1 MKKLF
6 LLFVLSISS
15 ILSGEILMYEG
26 FSSSDYDLSKSIN
39 NKKGAVKSIGLDTTA
54 GWNSGTGVFI
64 AQEPSLELLS
74 SWTGVDSI
82 TGTEDLRAVI
92 VNGAVGTSARKNR
105 AQQRKLD
112 LEWPSSG
119 SVYFRFLM
127 QVDKNLLT
135 TQFLGNNNYWLAGLG
150 TEAITSP
157 VGDNCNIANGLYM
170 GVRNNNGTFYVSAYF
185 RDPTTGEIYPPTN
198 LFAIDTSKNLNC
210 VLIAKIDIGENGSD
224 TLSFYAAPVDS
235 YDIYFDWTTVYEN
248 VSLISRTTPLSYLQM
263 IGQYCTNNK
272 WVSFD
277 EFVITTNEAE
287 AYHHKVKTA
296 PVISDVALTFAEE
309 EYTVE
314 GFLSIADA
322 NLSCILYDG
331 TIAVTNSI
339 GACSKDSSVSASF
352 TTPMDNKTYRVSLY
366 AENSLG
372 EYFEVSLG
380 TIYGGALSIVKTQD
394 AAEAQLEKGM
404 ITVSRA
410 NADPFPLTVNYS
422 FADGTARADVN
433 YLDDS
438 GVVVIPAGEA
448 SVTIFVSPI
457 VEAENENDTA
467 LTVSLDSGNYFVNNS
482 AIEVIVKNFTTP
494 MGYNY
499 WIGVTAT
506 DGAYLAS
513 TASNWSKGVV
523 PTASEI
529 VVFDP
534 DFTANSCKWDSAAPQ
549 TVAGWEQKSGYN
561 GTVTFMT
568 TYPGQGFETFN
579 ITGDVTIEG
588 GTWTHNENTNT
599 EMYRLSVS
607 VGGSFSL
614 GSAAKLDAQKKGYQK
629 NSYPTGGAAGV
640 HGGGYGSVSK
650 VYGNVYKPISLGAGN
665 STTAGGGAIFLDIE
679 GSAEINGI
687 VRADT
692 GENTSGWLKESYGA
706 GGSIYIEAASVV
718 GSGKINASAL
728 ETAYTSK
735 PGSGGRIAITLTSAT
750 ELGLPIANITANGT
764 DATANGGSGAGTILI
779 KTANQRY
786 GSLYVKNIA
795 RKAVY
800 EHYFPTPCGTTL
812 IPSGENWIFDEIV
825 FSGYGILGIPEGTTL
840 TLPNGFASVR
850 GSGRTAGI
858 LYDGGVIDAAD
869 EENVVIQNKWL
880 FQAIKPY
887 TFIGN
892 VTVTNG
898 AAIGCLRLLSTVAE
912 PRICDVIVKGN
923 MLVGADSSLFANY
936 SGLTDNTDHT
946 RFNGFYS
953 HGGQLTIQTNSVY
966 GSILSPVLPGVPGAH
981 DDSASQF
988 IGGGVV
994 KLVVEGCLTLDGK
1007 AVSTGD
1013 GSPNSYEGVGSGGS
1027 INITAGSLEGEGSI
1041 SVIGSYCGANLSSVT
1056 SVSGLAGRNVK
1067 TCTGG
1072 GRVSVRLTD
1081 DDAEFSEHWMTSNAI
1096 KAYGG
1101 SKAATG
1107 AQTNALASA
1116 GTVYLQS
1123 GSDKEGSGTIF
1134 VRNNNL
1140 TSTPAKTAI
1149 PSTKH
1154 NNDES
1159 LKSASLS
1166 ISEAGRVIIVADVQ
1180 LENVDVAKKC
1190 TLDIAGRTLKVRSME
1205 LDGVKL
1211 GAGQYT
1217 AKELNDAGHSVVVDS
1232 SEAAS
1237 GVIDVLGSALI
1248 IIVR

>member
-1 MKKLF
+1 MRKLL
-6 LLFVLSISS
+6 LLFVLSISGF
-15 ILSGEILMYEG
+15 LSAEILMYEG
-26 FSSSDYDLSKSIN
+26 FSSSDYDLNKSIS

-92 VNGAVGTSARKNR
+92 VNGSVGTSARNNR

-127 QVDKNLLT
+127 RVDKNLLT

-157 VGDNCNIANGLYM
+157 VSDNCNIANGLYM

-198 LFAIDTSKNLNC
+198 LFAIDTSKTLNC

-224 TLSFYAAPVDS
+224 TLSFYAAPFDS

-263 IGQYCTNNK
+263 IGQYRTNNK

-287 AYHHKVKTA
+287 AYHHKVKTE
-296 PVISDVALTFAEE
+296 PVLSDVALTFAEE

-314 GFLSIADA
+314 GFLSNADA

-331 TIAVTNSI
+331 TTAVTNSI

-372 EYFEVSLG
+372 EYIEVSLG

-394 AAEAQLEKGM
+394 AAEALLEKGM

-513 TASNWSKGVV
+513 TADNWSKGVV
-523 PTASEI
+523 PTSSEKI
-529 VVFDP
+529 VFDP

-579 ITGDVTIEG
+579 ITGDVSIEG

-599 EMYRLSVS
+599 EMYRLSVA

-614 GSAAKLDAQKKGYQK
+614 GSAAKLDARRKGYQK
-629 NSYPTGGAAGV
+629 NSYPSGGSAGV
-640 HGGGYGSVSK
+640 HGGGYGSYSS
-650 VYGNVYKPISLGAGN
+650 VYGNVYKPIALGAGN
-665 STTAGGGAIFLDIE
+665 STTAGGGAIFLDVE
-679 GSAEINGI
+679 GSVEINGI

-692 GENTSGWLKESYGA
+692 GENTSGWLNESHGA

-728 ETAYTSK
+728 ETAYTSN

-750 ELGLPIANITANGT
+750 ELGLPIANISANGT
-764 DATANGGSGAGTILI
+764 DARSNGSSGAGTILI

-800 EHYFPTPCGTTL
+800 THYFPTPCGTTL

-850 GSGRTAGI
+850 GSGTTSGI
-858 LYDGGVIDAAD
+858 LYDGGSIVVSD

-887 TFIGN
+887 TFTGN

-923 MLVGADSSLFANY
+923 MLVGADSSLFADY
-936 SGLTDNTDHT
+936 SGLTDNTDHV

-981 DDSASQF
+981 DDTASQF
-988 IGGGVV
+988 VGGGVV

-1013 GSPNSYEGVGSGGS
+1013 GSPKPYEGVGSGGS
-1027 INITAGSLEGEGSI
+1027 INITAGSLQGEGSI

-1056 SVSGLAGRNVK
+1056 SVSGLAGGNVK

-1081 DDAEFSEHWMTSNAI
+1081 EDAEFSEHWLTPAAI

-1123 GSDKEGSGTIF
+1123 GSDKEGAGTIF

-1149 PSTKH
+1149 PSTKY

-1159 LKSASLS
+1159 LKAASLS
-1166 ISEAGRVIIVADVQ
+1166 ISEAGRVIISEDVQ
-1180 LENVDVAKKC
+1180 LESVTVADKC
-1190 TLDIAGRTLKVRSME
+1190 TLDIAGRILKARTME

-1232 SEAAS
+1232 SESAS

-1248 IIVR
+1248 IIIR

>member
-92 VNGAVGTSARKNR
+92 VNGSVGTSARKNR

-112 LEWPSSG
+112 LEWPTSG

-150 TEAITSP
+150 TEAIITP

-287 AYHHKVKTA
+287 AYHHKAKTA
-296 PVISDVALTFAEE
+296 PELSDVALTFAEE

-339 GACSKDSSVSASF
+339 GVCSKDSSVSASF

-438 GVVVIPAGEA
+438 GVIVIPAGEA

-523 PTASEI
+523 PTSSEKI
-529 VVFDP
+529 VFDP

-579 ITGDVTIEG
+579 ITGDVSIEG

-614 GSAAKLDAQKKGYQK
+614 GSKAKLDAREKGYQK
-629 NSYPTGGAAGV
+629 NSFPSGGSAGV

-665 STTAGGGAIFLDIE
+665 SATAGGGAIFLDVE
-679 GSAEINGI
+679 GSVEINGI
-687 VRADT
+687 IRADT
-692 GENTSGWLKESYGA
+692 GENTSGWLKKSYGA

-912 PRICDVIVKGN
+912 PRICDVFVKGN

-1107 AQTNALASA
+1107 AQTNSLASA

-1140 TSTPAKTAI
+1140 TSTPAKTPI
-1149 PSTKH
+1149 PSTKY

-1159 LKSASLS
+1159 LKAASLS

-1180 LENVDVAKKC
+1180 LENVDVADKC

>member
-1 MKKLF
+1 
-6 LLFVLSISS
+6 
-15 ILSGEILMYEG
+15 MYEG
-26 FSSSDYDLSKSIN
+26 FSSSDYDLNKSIS

-92 VNGAVGTSARKNR
+92 VNGSVGTSARNNR

-127 QVDKNLLT
+127 RVDKNLLT

-157 VGDNCNIANGLYM
+157 VSDNCNIANGLYM

-198 LFAIDTSKNLNC
+198 LFAIDTSKTLNC

-224 TLSFYAAPVDS
+224 TLSFYAAPFDS

-263 IGQYCTNNK
+263 IGQYRTNNK

-287 AYHHKVKTA
+287 AYHHKVKTE
-296 PVISDVALTFAEE
+296 PVLSDVALTFAEE

-314 GFLSIADA
+314 GFLSNADA

-331 TIAVTNSI
+331 TTAVTNSI

-372 EYFEVSLG
+372 EYIEVSLG

-394 AAEAQLEKGM
+394 AAEALLEKGM

-513 TASNWSKGVV
+513 TADNWSKGVV
-523 PTASEI
+523 PTSSEKI
-529 VVFDP
+529 VFDP

-579 ITGDVTIEG
+579 ITGDVSIEG

-599 EMYRLSVS
+599 EMYRLSVA

-614 GSAAKLDAQKKGYQK
+614 GSAAKLDARRKGYQK
-629 NSYPTGGAAGV
+629 NSYPSGGSAGV
-640 HGGGYGSVSK
+640 HGGGYGSYSS
-650 VYGNVYKPISLGAGN
+650 VYGNVYKPIALGAGN
-665 STTAGGGAIFLDIE
+665 STTAGGGAIFLDVE
-679 GSAEINGI
+679 GSVEINGI

-692 GENTSGWLKESYGA
+692 GENTSGWLNESHGA

-728 ETAYTSK
+728 ETAYTSN

-750 ELGLPIANITANGT
+750 ELGLPIANISANGT
-764 DATANGGSGAGTILI
+764 DARSNGSSGAGTILI

-800 EHYFPTPCGTTL
+800 THYFPTPCGTTL

-850 GSGRTAGI
+850 GSGTTSGI
-858 LYDGGVIDAAD
+858 LYDGGSIVVSD

-887 TFIGN
+887 TFTGN

-923 MLVGADSSLFANY
+923 MLVGADSSLFADY
-936 SGLTDNTDHT
+936 SGLTDNTDHV

-981 DDSASQF
+981 DDTASQF
-988 IGGGVV
+988 VGGGVV

-1013 GSPNSYEGVGSGGS
+1013 GSPKPYEGVGSGGS
-1027 INITAGSLEGEGSI
+1027 INITAGSLQGEGSI

-1056 SVSGLAGRNVK
+1056 SVSGLAGGNVK

-1081 DDAEFSEHWMTSNAI
+1081 EDAEFSEHWLTPAAI

-1123 GSDKEGSGTIF
+1123 GSDKEGAGTIF

-1149 PSTKH
+1149 PSTKY

-1159 LKSASLS
+1159 LKAASLS
-1166 ISEAGRVIIVADVQ
+1166 ISEAGRVIISEDVQ
-1180 LENVDVAKKC
+1180 LESVTVADKC
-1190 TLDIAGRTLKVRSME
+1190 TLDIAGRILKARTME

-1232 SEAAS
+1232 SESAS

-1248 IIVR
+1248 IIIR